1 MKIFKRL
8 AIILMLVVSFVVIP
22 SVKALT
28 KGYIT
33 GDTVLFRSGAG
44 TNFSSLATLNTGDEV
59 IFNSTNKVDG
69 PGCTVGWYSL
79 TFNNKKGYVC
89 SSYVSM
95 SRPNSED
102 ISYNRPWTSP
112 KKAIFGG
119 AEFISDGYINAGQF
133 TSYLKKFNVNPNSD
147 YQLFN
152 HQYMTNIAA
161 PCSEAYSSFISYEEN
176 NLLSLPLEFT
186 IPIFNNMPD
195 ATKHPTDSAP
205 KKNTTKVTDKNFEKK
220 LDAEGFPESYKTWL
234 RELHNKYPN
243 WTFKSLK
250 TGIDFNNAVS
260 VENTVAAINGCSSC
274 YQQPLVQTE
283 PGWYRPNKATMEY
296 YIDPRNF
303 LDEDSILMFENL
315 KYSSNHTT
323 KVVQSILN
331 GTFMSGNDP
340 VDKLSYAQIFVDAG
354 KTYDVSPVYLA
365 SLSRQEMGTR
375 SGIANSGE
383 RFTYQGATYE
393 GFYNFFNIGAYSS
406 ESNPVLAGLVY
417 AAAGSSR
424 NAEGVFAGSSS
435 NQTVNGNANQSKP
448 NVNESKPVVKPQEN
462 VVKETATATHLTNMN
477 LNRKGNMVTN
487 FSVGQTVSDLKK
499 KTNAGEVTIK
509 NANGTVVGDS
519 EAVGT
524 GYTMTFKNGETVTIV
539 VYGDLNGDGKIN
551 SADLLKMRLAL
562 LKKANLSGAYL
573 ESAHVQNISGDINSG
588 DLLRLR
594 LHLLGKKLINQS

>member
-1 MKIFKRL
+1 MKKL
-8 AIILMLVVSFVVIP
+8 SIILIIFVSFVVSPII
-22 SVKALT
+22 KAET
-28 KGYIT
+28 KGYII
-33 GDTVLFRSGAG
+33 DDIVLFRSGAG

-59 IFNSTNKVDG
+59 IYNSMNKVDG
-69 PGCTVGWYSL
+69 PGCDDGWYSL

-95 SRPNSED
+95 SKPNSED

-119 AEFISDGYINAGQF
+119 AEFISDGYINAGQY

-147 YQLFN
+147 YKIFN

-161 PCSEAYSSFISYEEN
+161 PCSEAYSSYVSYKEN

-186 IPIFNNMPD
+186 IPIYNKMPD
-195 ATKHPTDSAP
+195 TTKHPTDSTP

-250 TGIDFNNAVS
+250 TGIDFNNVVS

-340 VDKLSYAQIFVDAG
+340 VDKISYAQIFVDAG

-424 NAEGVFAGSSS
+424 NAQGVFAGSSS
-435 NQTVNGNANQSKP
+435 NQVVNGNTNQSKP

-487 FSVGQTVSDLKK
+487 FSVGETVGALKK
-499 KTNAGEVTIK
+499 KTNDGEVTIK
-509 NANGTVVGDS
+509 NANGAVVGDS
-519 EAVGT
+519 EAIGT

-562 LKKANLSGAYL
+562 LKKTNLSGAYL
-573 ESAHVQNISGDINSG
+573 ESAHVHNISGDINSA

-594 LHLLGKKLINQS
+594 LHLLGKKIINQA

>member
-186 IPIFNNMPD
+186 IPIFNKMPD
-195 ATKHPTDSAP
+195 TTKHPTDSAP

-340 VDKLSYAQIFVDAG
+340 VDKISYAQIFVDAG

-383 RFTYQGATYE
+383 RFTYNGATYE

-417 AAAGSSR
+417 AAAGSGR
-424 NAEGVFAGSSS
+424 NAQGVFAGNVSGTTGNNNNNNQNNNSTTTPQVNASSG
-435 NQTVNGNANQSKP
+435 TT
-448 NVNESKPVVKPQEN
+448 
-462 VVKETATATHLTNMN
+462 TATNLSNMN
-477 LNRKGNMVTN
+477 LHRKGNMVTN
-487 FSVGQTVSDLKK
+487 FSVGQTAGDLKRK
-499 KTNAGEVTIK
+499 SNGEVTIK
-509 NANGTVVGDS
+509 NANGAVIGDS
-519 EAVGT
+519 EKIGT

-539 VYGDLNGDGKIN
+539 VYGDLNGDGEI
-551 SADLLKMRLAL
+551 SLSDLLKMKLYL
-562 LKKANLSGAYL
+562 LNKTNLSGAYL
-573 ESAHVQNISGDINSG
+573 ESAHVHTISGNISLS
-588 DLLRLR
+588 DLLRLK
-594 LHLLGKKLINQS
+594 LHLLGKKNINQS